1 MNLDEFSIVIP
12 ARLNSLRFRKKIIYP
27 ILKLPM
33 IEHVRRRA
41 LLSNVNNNNVYV
53 ATSSKKIVDI
63 VKRNKGKILI
73 TKKKHLNGTSRVSE
87 VINKIHSKYIIILQG
102 DEPLFYPN
110 DINNIIKF
118 IKKNPNYNMYNTI
131 SSINKNQYNDDSVV
145 KCNINK
151 KGEINNFFR
160 IQDNNKKD
168 KIRKILGIMIFKS
181 DFLKQYTKLSKSKKE
196 IQLSIEQFK
205 FLDNKINIQSIFIKN
220 NSQSVNY
227 ISDIEKVT
235 NELKNNLFQKNIYDE
250 IISL

>member
-1 MNLDEFSIVIP
+1 MNSDEFSIVIP

-41 LLSNVNNNNVYV
+41 LLSNVKNNNVYV

-102 DEPLFYPN
+102 DEPLFYPK

-160 IQDNNKKD
+160 IQDKNKKD

-235 NELKNNLFQKNIYDE
+235 NELKKNIFQKNIYHK
-250 IISL
+250 IVSL